1 METIFFLSSL
11 PEDLY
16 QLVLEVF
23 NKYGKLEIKGQ
34 KAKTKD
40 LKAGLKTSLDCPV
53 YNFKC
58 LRGDLTN
65 DEIRALLNDMVQRKL
80 SFTELKN
87 EASRIK
93 EVKEVQRQ
101 FVTRTGSKNWE
112 EVIQRCVH
120 YLLWYMY
127 CSDVNDNNDEED
139 FLNHSASFSTHFN
152 LKVFIPQQTI
162 SSTVRFLL
170 SALKAY
176 FQQSTFL
183 MSRKFLPHY
192 SLFSD
197 LYYT

>member
-40 LKAGLKTSLDCPV
+40 LKAGLKTTLDCPV

-101 FVTRTGSKNWE
+101 FVARTGSKNWE
-112 EVIQRCVH
+112 EVIHC
-120 YLLWYMY
+120 LLWYMY

-162 SSTVRFLL
+162 SSTVSPIGLESIF
-170 SALKAY
+170 STKHFFDEQKVSTAL
-176 FQQSTFL
+176 
-183 MSRKFLPHY
+183 
-192 SLFSD
+192 
-197 LYYT
+197 

>member
-40 LKAGLKTSLDCPV
+40 LKAGLKTTLDCPV

-65 DEIRALLNDMVQRKL
+65 DEIRALLEEMIQHKL

-93 EVKEVQRQ
+93 EIKEVQRQ
-101 FVTRTGSKNWE
+101 FVNRTGSQNWE
-112 EVIQRCVH
+112 EVIKR
-120 YLLWYMY
+120 
-127 CSDVNDNNDEED
+127 
-139 FLNHSASFSTHFN
+139 
-152 LKVFIPQQTI
+152 
-162 SSTVRFLL
+162 
-170 SALKAY
+170 
-176 FQQSTFL
+176 
-183 MSRKFLPHY
+183 
-192 SLFSD
+192 
-197 LYYT
+197 

>member
-11 PEDLY
+11 PDDLY

-40 LKAGLKTSLDCPV
+40 LKASLKTTLDCPV

-65 DEIRALLNDMVQRKL
+65 DEIRALLKDMIQHKL

-93 EVKEVQRQ
+93 EIKEVQRQ

-112 EVIQRCVH
+112 EVVKRCVY
-120 YLLWYMY
+120 YLSWYCY
-127 CSDVNDNNDEED
+127 DV
-139 FLNHSASFSTHFN
+139 SATEQRRGR
-152 LKVFIPQQTI
+152 LPQPPRVF
-162 SSTVRFLL
+162 FYFML
-170 SALKAY
+170 S
-176 FQQSTFL
+176 
-183 MSRKFLPHY
+183 RP
-192 SLFSD
+192 
-197 LYYT
+197 